1 VKAIILAGGNGS
13 RLYPMTR
20 AVSKQLLPVFDKP
33 MVYYP
38 LTTVMLAGI
47 RDILLISTPADL
59 PRFVQLL
66 GDGSQWGTNLSYAEQ
81 RVADGL
87 PSAFTIGRDFVDDDS
102 VALILGDNIFYGQ
115 GLRESVTA
123 AAAAESGATIF
134 GYYVRNPEAYGVVE
148 VDGTGAVVSIEEKPK
163 LPRSRWAIPG
173 LYFFDND
180 VVSIAAR
187 LKPSA
192 RGETEIT
199 DLLNNY
205 LKRGM
210 LRIELLGRGMA
221 WLDAGT
227 PESLQAASNYIETI
241 EKRQGLKIACPEEIA
256 FRLGFIS
263 RDDLARLAEP
273 IKSTAYGEY
282 LLELLS

>member
-87 PSAFTIGRDFVDDDS
+87 PSAFTIGRDFVGDDS

-115 GLRESVTA
+115 GLRESVA
-123 AAAAESGATIF
+123 SAAAAESGATIF

-148 VDGTGAVVSIEEKPK
+148 VDGTGAVISIEEKPK
-163 LPRSRWAIPG
+163 IPRSRWAIPG

-180 VVSIAAR
+180 VVRIAAR
-187 LKPSA
+187 LRPSA

-199 DLLNNY
+199 DLLNDY

>member
-1 VKAIILAGGNGS
+1 MKAIILAGGNGS
-13 RLYPMTR
+13 RLYPMTK

-38 LTTVMLAGI
+38 LTTLMLAGI
-47 RDILLISTPADL
+47 REILLITTPTDL

-66 GDGSQWGTNLSYAEQ
+66 GDGSQWGISLRYAEQ
-81 RVADGL
+81 KVADGL
-87 PSAFTIGRDFVDDDS
+87 PSAFVIGREFVGDDA

-115 GLRESVTA
+115 GLRESVINA
-123 AAAAESGATIF
+123 AAAKSGATIF
-134 GYYVRNPEAYGVVE
+134 GYYVRNPEAYGVAE
-148 VDGTGAVVSIEEKPK
+148 VDASGSILSIEEKPTHPK
-163 LPRSRWAIPG
+163 SRWAIPG
-173 LYFFDND
+173 LYFFDNE
-180 VVSIAAR
+180 VIGIAGSLR
-187 LKPSA
+187 PSA

-199 DLLNNY
+199 DVLKCYLN
-205 LKRGM
+205 RGA

-256 FRLGFIS
+256 FRLGFLS
-263 RDDLARLAEP
+263 AEELVKLAEP
-273 IKSTAYGEY
+273 IKSTPYGQY